1 MGYRDYVAP
10 GVSVIVE
17 RQAGVETS
25 QLTQFFPVFVGTGM
39 TSNSRVLAFSGLVAD
54 TSAFPEVTFTFNV
67 TGALNSQL
75 FALTDLALTRLTI
88 DKQLG
93 GTGPTTVDLVLT
105 TDYTITTPISAIR
118 DDGQVTFTVSIIKTG
133 ILATD
138 LAYDFAI
145 TATNTVDDFDLRLLQ
160 SSDVYY
166 AADIVGPYSLT
177 ESSTT
182 FTNDIAVA
190 AEIAFRMKVPSF
202 YYLEV
207 PRTYGA
213 KATPT
218 AIVTALEKIYYKTNA
233 YRVIALSD
241 DASVTS
247 AVKALVTSISN
258 PLDKRETVG
267 FITFPTASI
276 TAMTDI
282 DELVTKVGGLSVS
295 LDTPRISNVFGC
307 SSVDMILNNAV
318 VNLPA
323 YFLTAAVA
331 SLDSAVGMADPL
343 SLREIHVF
351 SRMHGPRFR
360 PLDWNK
366 LADKRVFIVYQS
378 DAAAPLVIRHQL
390 TTSQSIDAQDQEY
403 SLVKNVDA
411 VSILLRERLK
421 PYSGKYNI
429 IDGYMEKLDAALTS
443 AIHEIKDLGL
453 ARDIII
459 LSPWQ
464 ARKIPDPNGTQV
476 ENRNLVTRLKMI
488 PAYPANNLD
497 LYLLV

>member
-1 MGYRDYVAP
+1 MGYRDYKAP

-17 RQAGVETS
+17 RQPGVETA

-39 TSNSRVLAFSGLVAD
+39 TSSSRILAFPGMVAD
-54 TSAFPEVTFTFNV
+54 TSAFPLVTFTFNV
-67 TGALNSQL
+67 LGLLNSQL
-75 FALTDLALTRLTI
+75 FLETSLALTSLTI
-88 DKQLG
+88 DKQIG
-93 GTGPTTVDLVLT
+93 GTGPTTVSLVLT
-105 TDYTITTPISAIR
+105 TDYTITTPISAIGS
-118 DDGQVTFTVSIIKTG
+118 DGQVTFTVSIIKTG
-133 ILATD
+133 ILDTD
-138 LAYDFAI
+138 LAYEFTI

-166 AADIVGPYSLT
+166 ALDIVGPYSLT
-177 ESSTT
+177 EGSAT

-207 PRTYGA
+207 PRAYGV
-213 KATPT
+213 KATSS
-218 AIVTALEKIYYKTNA
+218 AIIAALEKIYYKTNA
-233 YRVIALSD
+233 YRIIPLTD
-241 DASVTS
+241 DAGVTT
-247 AVKALVTSISN
+247 AVQALVSSISN

-267 FITFPTASI
+267 FVTYPTADI
-276 TAMTDI
+276 TSMADI

-295 LDTPRISNVFGC
+295 LNTTRINNVFGC

-323 YFLTAAVA
+323 CFLTAAVA
-331 SLDSAVGMADPL
+331 ALDSALGMAEPL
-343 SLREIHVF
+343 SLREINVF
-351 SRMHGPRFR
+351 SRMYGPRFR

-366 LADKRVFIVYQS
+366 LADKRVFIVYQN
-378 DAAAPLVIRHQL
+378 DASAPLVIRHQL
-390 TTSQSIDAQDQEY
+390 TTSQSTDAQDQEY
-403 SLVKNVDA
+403 SLVKNIDA

-443 AIHEIKDLGL
+443 AIHEAKDLGL
-453 ARDIII
+453 ARDIVV

-476 ENRNLVTRLKMI
+476 ENRNLVTRLKMT